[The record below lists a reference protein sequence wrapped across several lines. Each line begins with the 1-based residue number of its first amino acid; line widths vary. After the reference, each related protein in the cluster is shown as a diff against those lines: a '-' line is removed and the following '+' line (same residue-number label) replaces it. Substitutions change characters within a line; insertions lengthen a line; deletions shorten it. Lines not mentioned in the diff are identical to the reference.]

1 MKSLIRC
8 ISVLLL
14 MMQLFSVTAFAA
26 GGEVKASALDKMRA
40 ATSITP
46 VPSGVVTPEKEEASD
61 SASAADTAV
70 KANGKKD
77 KTAVNYEIA
86 PATQPGTYEDVCIGG
101 LRIVPGVWYTVD
113 SEGVLTSSEP
123 WPDSYLFYSASQSK
137 LTLHEFHYK
146 VPGDVTG
153 KEDTFAALYLPK
165 NMQIVLEGE
174 NELVNRSFTKAGGGM
189 SNGVYAPDCV
199 ITFTGDGVLKVN
211 TVADASLKGYGI
223 GAGNIRIDGKF
234 VGLTAFGMTSA
245 FSSAPSIV
253 GKHKMLANVG
263 DLHPEYHADVR
274 VREASP
280 YDQSIFTRFRYVLI
294 AVGDEISPEQQA
306 REMIEAEYYRSKMEY
321 NLGVEAGYAEAYDTY
336 TTEVGNGLM
345 DFANAMDQEMSAIDA
360 NMNSVQNEFN
370 FDYSQ
375 DFDTPALDASSQL
388 GRLLMFGGQ

>member
-14 MMQLFSVTAFAA
+14 MMQLFTVSAFAD
-26 GGEVKASALDKMRA
+26 GEVSAEVIETMKAAGSGNA
-40 ATSITP
+40 
-46 VPSGVVTPEKEEASD
+46 VPSGVISAATEEASD

-174 NELVNRSFTKAGGGM
+174 NELVNRSYTKAGGGM

-321 NLGVEAGYAEAYDTY
+321 NLGVEAGYAEAFDTY
-336 TTEVGNGLM
+336 NTEVSNGLM
-345 DFANAMDQEMSAIDA
+345 EFGTAIDQEMSAIDA

>member
-14 MMQLFSVTAFAA
+14 MMQLFSVSAFAA

-174 NELVNRSFTKAGGGM
+174 NELVNRSYTKAGGGM

-321 NLGVEAGYAEAYDTY
+321 NLGVEAGYAEAFDTY
-336 TTEVGNGLM
+336 NTEVSNGLM
-345 DFANAMDQEMSAIDA
+345 EFGTAIDQEMSAIDA

>member
-46 VPSGVVTPEKEEASD
+46 VPSGVVTPEKEEAAD

-165 NMQIVLEGE
+165 NMQIVLE
-174 NELVNRSFTKAGGGM
+174 
-189 SNGVYAPDCV
+189 
-199 ITFTGDGVLKVN
+199 
-211 TVADASLKGYGI
+211 
-223 GAGNIRIDGKF
+223 
-234 VGLTAFGMTSA
+234 
-245 FSSAPSIV
+245 
-253 GKHKMLANVG
+253 
-263 DLHPEYHADVR
+263 
-274 VREASP
+274 
-280 YDQSIFTRFRYVLI
+280 
-294 AVGDEISPEQQA
+294 
-306 REMIEAEYYRSKMEY
+306 
-321 NLGVEAGYAEAYDTY
+321 
-336 TTEVGNGLM
+336 
-345 DFANAMDQEMSAIDA
+345 
-360 NMNSVQNEFN
+360 
-370 FDYSQ
+370 
-375 DFDTPALDASSQL
+375 
-388 GRLLMFGGQ
+388 

>member
-14 MMQLFSVTAFAA
+14 MMQLFTVSAFAD
-26 GGEVKASALDKMRA
+26 GEVSAEVIETMRTA
-40 ATSITP
+40 GSGNA
-46 VPSGVVTPEKEEASD
+46 VPSGVISAATEEASD

-321 NLGVEAGYAEAYDTY
+321 NLGVEAGYAEAFDTY
-336 TTEVGNGLM
+336 NTEVSNGLM
-345 DFANAMDQEMSAIDA
+345 EFGTAIDQEMSAIDA

-388 GRLLMFGGQ
+388 GRLLMSGGQ

>member
-8 ISVLLL
+8 VSVLLL
-14 MMQLFSVTAFAA
+14 LTQLLTVPAFAA
-26 GGEVKASALDKMRA
+26 GKVSSDALNKMREA
-40 ATSITP
+40 ASGTP
-46 VPSGVVTPEKEEASD
+46 VPSGVVSTAPAEEAEDASV
-61 SASAADTAV
+61 SASASDAAS
-70 KANGKKD
+70 KAGGKK
-77 KTAVNYEIA
+77 AAEAINYEIA

-113 SEGVLTSSEP
+113 SEGTLTSSEP

-174 NELVNRSFTKAGGGM
+174 NELVNRSYTKAGGGM

-211 TVADASLKGYGI
+211 TVADVSLKGYGI
-223 GAGNIRIDGKF
+223 GAGNIRIDGDF
-234 VGLTAFGMTSA
+234 VGLTVFGVTSA

-253 GKHKMLANVG
+253 GSRKMLANVA

-294 AVGDEISPEQQA
+294 AVGDEISPQEEA
-306 REMIEAEYYRSKMEY
+306 RAKIEAEYYRSKMEY
-321 NLGVEAGYAEAYDTY
+321 NLAVDEGYAEAFSTY
-336 TTEVGNGLM
+336 NTEVANGLM
-345 DFANAMDQEMSAIDA
+345 EFGMAMEQEMNAINNQQFD
-360 NMNSVQNEFN
+360 FN
-370 FDYSQ
+370 IE
-375 DFDTPALDASSQL
+375 ASDENTASGQL
-388 GRLLMFGGQ
+388 MQMLLGGIS

>member
-14 MMQLFSVTAFAA
+14 MMQLFTVSAFAD
-26 GGEVKASALDKMRA
+26 GEVSAEVIETMRA
-40 ATSITP
+40 AGSGNA
-46 VPSGVVTPEKEEASD
+46 VPSGVISAATEEASA

-321 NLGVEAGYAEAYDTY
+321 NLGVEAGYAEAFDTY
-336 TTEVGNGLM
+336 NTEVSNGLM
-345 DFANAMDQEMSAIDA
+345 EFGTAIDQEMSAIDA

>member
-1 MKSLIRC
+1 
-8 ISVLLL
+8 
-14 MMQLFSVTAFAA
+14 MMQLFTVSAFAD
-26 GGEVKASALDKMRA
+26 GEVSAEVIETMRTA
-40 ATSITP
+40 GSGNA
-46 VPSGVVTPEKEEASD
+46 VPSGVISAATEEASA

-321 NLGVEAGYAEAYDTY
+321 NLGVEAGYAEAFDTY
-336 TTEVGNGLM
+336 NTEVSNGLM
-345 DFANAMDQEMSAIDA
+345 EFGTAIDQEMSAIDA

>member
-174 NELVNRSFTKAGGGM
+174 TELVNRSYTKAGGGM

-321 NLGVEAGYAEAYDTY
+321 NLGVEAGYAEAFDTY
-336 TTEVGNGLM
+336 NTEVSNGLM
-345 DFANAMDQEMSAIDA
+345 EFGTAIDQEMSAIDA

>member
-46 VPSGVVTPEKEEASD
+46 VPSGVVTPEKEEATD

-321 NLGVEAGYAEAYDTY
+321 NLGVEAGYAEAFDTY
-336 TTEVGNGLM
+336 NTEVSNGLM
-345 DFANAMDQEMSAIDA
+345 EFGTAIDQEMSAIDA

>member
-14 MMQLFSVTAFAA
+14 MMQLFTVSAFAD
-26 GGEVKASALDKMRA
+26 GEVSAEVIETMRTA
-40 ATSITP
+40 GSGNA
-46 VPSGVVTPEKEEASD
+46 VPSGVISAATEEASA

-321 NLGVEAGYAEAYDTY
+321 NLGVEAGYAEAFDTY
-336 TTEVGNGLM
+336 NTEVSNGLM
-345 DFANAMDQEMSAIDA
+345 EFGTAIDQEMSAIDA